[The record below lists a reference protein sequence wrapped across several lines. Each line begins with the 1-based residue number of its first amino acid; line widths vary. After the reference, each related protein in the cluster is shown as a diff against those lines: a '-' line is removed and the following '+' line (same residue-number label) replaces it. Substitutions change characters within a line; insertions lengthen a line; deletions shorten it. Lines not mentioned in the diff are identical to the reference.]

1 MNKLLNSDLDLKSEQ
16 SLSPL
21 RSLHTHQWFKLICG
35 ASYQH
40 IPSVRNLALVY
51 TLAGADC
58 IDMAPDPA
66 IVRAAQTGIDVAREM
81 INDRLIIDPR
91 LMYDNQKLATP
102 LIMVSFNA
110 GEDPHFRKAEFDHT
124 VCPSVC
130 DRPCET
136 ACPTNAIQ
144 FSDDLPLG
152 FSGVSDHLCY
162 GCGRCLPLCPVQIIH
177 TREQVYRPDAIY
189 DLVTDGTI
197 NAIEIHTM
205 PGRITEFA
213 QLWQQLAPVVDRLKL
228 VAVSFPDGENLKE
241 YLTALLDLMQPQP
254 ASLIWQTDG
263 RPMSGDIG
271 NGTTRAALLLGQKV
285 LELGLPRGFVQLAGG
300 TNASTVT
307 KLRAAGINI
316 AGVAY
321 GSYARQLVAN
331 FLDRGGDRLEAHPEL
346 LWQAVAQAK
355 ELVAQI
361 KSRT

>member
-1 MNKLLNSDLDLKSEQ
+1 MNKLLNSDPDLKSEK
-16 SLSPL
+16 SPSPL
-21 RSLHTHQWFKLICG
+21 RSLYTHQWFKLICG

-66 IVRAAQTGIDVAREM
+66 IVRAARAGIDAAQRM

-91 LMYDNQKLATP
+91 LMYHNQKLATP

-110 GEDPHFRKAEFDHT
+110 GEDPHFRKAEFDHMA
-124 VCPSVC
+124 CPSEC

-144 FSDDLPLG
+144 FS
-152 FSGVSDHLCY
+152 GVSDLLCY

-189 DLVTDGTI
+189 DLVIDGTI

-228 VAVSFPDGENLKE
+228 IAVSFPDGENLKE

-285 LELGLPRGFVQLAGG
+285 LEMGLPKGFVQLAGG

-346 LWQAVAQAK
+346 LWQAVVQAK